1 MLKPSSVWS
10 SFKTGLLPVIPEN
23 EFLYGY
29 ARCALEDAYQLI
41 GLKQGDII
49 LYPDCICDV
58 IVGPCRKLGLNV
70 KYYPV
75 KDDFQPEWAAV
86 EKLVKENAKAVL
98 TVNYFGFPQLM
109 DKWKKIIDKYNLW
122 WIEDN
127 AHGCDGSYEG
137 VALGNWGH
145 VSVTSLRK
153 FIPLISGALLIIN
166 DSKLQNSEKIAKLN
180 TNSRIKLCKEEFL
193 RLLGYFFR
201 LSYIPYNKYRSVPKA
216 KSSAFDQ
223 DWIRPKEIDALS
235 RRLFPFIKSKL
246 NIFSDQR
253 RLIYYAWE
261 KFCLKYNLKPVFP
274 LLPENTIPLVF
285 PCYAECLENQ
295 MAWLRWGRRN
305 GIDVHTWPTLPA
317 EIQQKGGC
325 TVIRQ
330 DRILCFPINQDM
342 SENQVSGLILDRKE
356 LHQ

>member
-1 MLKPSSVWS
+1 MP
-10 SFKTGLLPVIPEN
+10 PVIPEN

-86 EKLVKENAKAVL
+86 EKLVEENAKAVL

-109 DKWKKIIDKYNLW
+109 DKWKEIIDKYNIW
-122 WIEDN
+122 WVEDN
-127 AHGCDGSYEG
+127 AHGYGGSYGG
-137 VALGNWGH
+137 VTLGHWGH

-153 FIPLISGALLIIN
+153 FIPLISGALLVIN
-166 DSKLQNSEKIAKLN
+166 EPKLQNYEKIGELN

-193 RLLGYFFR
+193 RCLGYFFR
-201 LSYIPYNKYRSVPKA
+201 LGFIPYNKYRSVPKA
-216 KSSAFDQ
+216 KSSTFDQ
-223 DWIRPKEIDALS
+223 DWIRPREIDMLS
-235 RRLFPFIKSKL
+235 KRLFPFVMSKL
-246 NIFSDQR
+246 NNFSDQR
-253 RLIYYAWE
+253 RLIYHAWE
-261 KFCLKYNLKPVFP
+261 KFCLKHDLNPVFP
-274 LLPENTIPLVF
+274 FLPDCISPLVF
-285 PCYAECLENQ
+285 PCYADCLKTQ
-295 MAWLRWGRRN
+295 MFWLEWGRKN
-305 GIDVHTWPTLPA
+305 GVDVHTWPNLPI

-325 TVIRQ
+325 TVARQ
-330 DRILCFPINQDM
+330 DKILCFPVNQYMEISQINQLSADM
-342 SENQVSGLILDRKE
+342 KE
-356 LHQ
+356 TL